1 MKDESRT
8 KEQLINELKEL
19 RRKIARLETSEAE
32 LKQAAKTSLL
42 DDKSHTEAILAAI
55 GDGISIQAVN
65 YRILYQNQTHKDLF
79 GDHVGEFCY
88 TAYRERKDVCEECPI
103 AMCFKDGRI
112 HKVERNLIS
121 DTGILHIA
129 VTASPLRN
137 SKGEIIAG
145 IEVTRDIT
153 KRKMA
158 EKELDLERQQLL
170 SIFESINEVVYVS
183 DPHTHEVLYTNKA
196 SKDLFGNVVGQK
208 CYKAFQNLESPC
220 PFCTNKHIFGR
231 SEGQP
236 YIWEFQNR
244 INHHWFRCIDKA
256 IHWPDGRMV
265 RYEMAID
272 ITDRKLSEGALV
284 ESEKRYRTLAEAAHD
299 MIFIIDSED
308 KVQYANSFAAQSLGY
323 SPEDIIGTPRET
335 LFPAD
340 TTSRQRSFLQKVF
353 KNGAPLYSESETQF
367 KNHKLWIGT
376 MLVPIKDEG
385 GEVNSV
391 LGISRDI
398 TETKKA
404 EEAIKKSEEKYRM
417 LIENIQDG
425 VFIIQDAKIKF
436 LNEAFAKIIGYT
448 AEELVGIDI
457 QKLIA
462 PEDLDIVM
470 DRYQQRLAGRDVP
483 KEYEFL
489 MLHKDGVTRVIV
501 NMLVGLVDYQG
512 RTASMGTVKD
522 VTEHK
527 KMEAELQKAQKLES
541 LGILAG
547 GIAHDFNNILTAIT
561 GNISLAKMYAQPG
574 LEVFDIL
581 TEAEKA
587 SLRAKNLTTQLLT
600 FSKGGIPV
608 KRLSSIPKLIK
619 DSCSFALSGSKIKC
633 EISSPDNLWPVEI
646 DEGQIS
652 QVIHHMII
660 NAQQAMPEGGII
672 RVKAE
677 NITADAEHPLPLK
690 GGKYLKISIKD
701 HGIGISEEHLAK
713 IFDPYFTTKQEGSGL
728 GLASAYSIIKKHDGH
743 ITAESKLG
751 EGTTFYI
758 YLPASEKKIPIVKDT
773 GISSASRGKGKVL
786 VMDDDDTV
794 RLVVGRMLG
803 QCGYEAEFA
812 EDGDKAIDLYKKAK
826 ATGQPFDAVIMDLII
841 PAGMGGKEA
850 IKRLIEI
857 DPDIRAIVSSGY
869 SDDPV
874 LSNFKEYGFKDAM
887 AKPYEIAELRQM
899 LHKVISGI

>member
-1 MKDESRT
+1 MKDRT
-8 KEQLINELKEL
+8 KEQLLNEIKKLHHKITEL
-19 RRKIARLETSEAE
+19 EASETQ

-65 YRILYQNQTHKDLF
+65 YRILYQNQIHKDMV

-88 TAYRERKDVCEECPI
+88 TAYRQREDICEECPI
-103 AMCFKDGRI
+103 AMSFKDGRI

-121 DTGILHIA
+121 DKGILHIA

-145 IEVTRDIT
+145 IEVTKDIT
-153 KRKMA
+153 KRKTA
-158 EKELDLERQQLL
+158 EASLKESERKYRDLVDNALVGVYKTNLKGDILFVNEALSSMLEFESPDDMKKANAVARYKDPKQREAFIEKLNETKMVNSFEAELLTKTGKSRHVLL
-170 SIFESINEVVYVS
+170 SA
-183 DPHTHEVLYTNKA
+183 VL
-196 SKDLFGNVVGQK
+196 
-208 CYKAFQNLESPC
+208 
-220 PFCTNKHIFGR
+220 
-231 SEGQP
+231 
-236 YIWEFQNR
+236 
-244 INHHWFRCIDKA
+244 
-256 IHWPDGRMV
+256 DG
-265 RYEMAID
+265 D
-272 ITDRKLSEGALV
+272 ILSGMIMDISDRKLSE
-284 ESEKRYRTLAEAAHD
+284 
-299 MIFIIDSED
+299 
-308 KVQYANSFAAQSLGY
+308 
-323 SPEDIIGTPRET
+323 
-335 LFPAD
+335 
-340 TTSRQRSFLQKVF
+340 
-353 KNGAPLYSESETQF
+353 
-367 KNHKLWIGT
+367 
-376 MLVPIKDEG
+376 
-385 GEVNSV
+385 
-391 LGISRDI
+391 
-398 TETKKA
+398 
-404 EEAIKKSEEKYRM
+404 EAIKESEEKCRM

-436 LNEAFAKIIGYT
+436 SNEAFAKMIGYT
-448 AEELVGIDI
+448 AEEVIGIDI

-462 PEDLDIVM
+462 PEDLDMVL
-470 DRYQQRLAGRDVP
+470 DRYQQRLAGKDVP

-489 MLHKDGVTRVIV
+489 MRHKDGVTRVIV

-512 RTASMGTVKD
+512 KTASMGTVKD

-527 KMEAELQKAQKLES
+527 LMEEELQKAQKLES

-581 TEAEKA
+581 TEVEKA

-608 KRLSSIPKLIK
+608 KRLSSITKLIK
-619 DSCSFALSGSKIKC
+619 DSCGFAISGSKVKC
-633 EISSPDNLWPVEI
+633 EISTPDDLCPVEI
-646 DEGQIS
+646 DKGQIS

-672 RVKAE
+672 KVKAE

-690 GGKYLKISIKD
+690 DGKYLKISIKD
-701 HGIGISEEHLAK
+701 HGIGIQEEHLAK

-728 GLASAYSIIKKHDGH
+728 GLASAYSIVKKHDGH

-773 GISSASRGKGKVL
+773 GISPAVRGKGKVL
-786 VMDDDDTV
+786 VMDDDDIV

-812 EDGDKAIDLYKKAK
+812 EDGEGAIELYKKAK
-826 ATGQPFDAVIMDLII
+826 ESGAPFDAVIIDLII

-850 IKRLIEI
+850 IKKLIEI
-857 DPDIRAIVSSGY
+857 DPAIRAIVSSGY

-874 LSNFKEYGFKDAM
+874 MSNFKEYGFKDAM
-887 AKPYEIAELRQM
+887 AKPYEIADLRQM
-899 LHKVISGI
+899 LHKVIAGI

>member
-1 MKDESRT
+1 MKDRT
-8 KEQLINELKEL
+8 KEQLLNEIKKLHHKITELK
-19 RRKIARLETSEAE
+19 ASETQ
-32 LKQAAKTSLL
+32 LKQTAKTSLL

-65 YRILYQNQTHKDLF
+65 YRILYQNQTHKDLV

-88 TAYRERKDVCEECPI
+88 TAYRQREDICEECPI
-103 AMCFKDGRI
+103 AISFKDGTI
-112 HKVERNLIS
+112 HKVERSLIT
-121 DTGILHIA
+121 DKGMLHMA
-129 VTASPLRN
+129 VTASALRN

-145 IEVTRDIT
+145 IEVIRDIT
-153 KRKMA
+153 KRKTA
-158 EKELDLERQQLL
+158 EASLKESERKYRDLVDNALVGVYKTNLKGDILFVNEALSRILEFASPEEMMKERTIALYKNPQRRKNLIEILRETGKVNSFEAELLTKTGKSKHVLL
-170 SIFESINEVVYVS
+170 SA
-183 DPHTHEVLYTNKA
+183 VL
-196 SKDLFGNVVGQK
+196 
-208 CYKAFQNLESPC
+208 
-220 PFCTNKHIFGR
+220 
-231 SEGQP
+231 
-236 YIWEFQNR
+236 
-244 INHHWFRCIDKA
+244 
-256 IHWPDGRMV
+256 DG
-265 RYEMAID
+265 D
-272 ITDRKLSEGALV
+272 ILSGMIMDISDRKLSEGALV
-284 ESEKRYRTLAEAAHD
+284 ESERRYRTLAEAAHD

-340 TTSRQRSFLQKVF
+340 TTSRQKSFLQKVF
-353 KNGAPLYSESETQF
+353 KNGEPLYSESETRF

-398 TETKKA
+398 TETKKT

-470 DRYQQRLAGRDVP
+470 DRYQQRLAGKDVP

-672 RVKAE
+672 KVKAE
-677 NITADAEHPLPLK
+677 NISADAEHPLPLK

-758 YLPASEKKIPIVKDT
+758 YLPASEKKIPIVKD
-773 GISSASRGKGKVL
+773 IMASPAGRGKGKVL
-786 VMDDDDTV
+786 VVDDDDTV

-826 ATGQPFDAVIMDLII
+826 ATGQPFDAVIIDLII

-850 IKRLIEI
+850 IKKLIEI
-857 DPDIRAIVSSGY
+857 DPDVRAIVSSGY

-874 LSNFKEYGFKDAM
+874 MSNFKEYGFKDAM

>member
-1 MKDESRT
+1 MKDRT
-8 KEQLINELKEL
+8 KEQLLNEIKKLHH
-19 RRKIARLETSEAE
+19 KITGLEASEAE
-32 LKQAAKTSLL
+32 LKQTAKTSLL

-65 YRILYQNQTHKDLF
+65 YRILYQNQIHKDMV

-88 TAYRERKDVCEECPI
+88 TAYRQREDICEECPI
-103 AMCFKDGRI
+103 AISFKDGKI
-112 HKVERNLIS
+112 HKVERSLIT
-121 DTGILHIA
+121 DKGMLHMA

-145 IEVTRDIT
+145 IEVVRDIT
-153 KRKMA
+153 KRKIA
-158 EKELDLERQQLL
+158 EEALKEREKFLKDILDSIQNGISILDNNLNILRINPIMEKWYAHKLPIVGKKCYEVYHNRTTPCEACPSRRTLDSGKPDLEIVPFDGAEGIRGWQ
-170 SIFESINEVVYVS
+170 EVFTFPFVDSKTEQMLGVIEYVS
-183 DPHTHEVLYTNKA
+183 D
-196 SKDLFGNVVGQK
+196 
-208 CYKAFQNLESPC
+208 
-220 PFCTNKHIFGR
+220 
-231 SEGQP
+231 
-236 YIWEFQNR
+236 
-244 INHHWFRCIDKA
+244 
-256 IHWPDGRMV
+256 
-265 RYEMAID
+265 
-272 ITDRKLSEGALV
+272 
-284 ESEKRYRTLAEAAHD
+284 
-299 MIFIIDSED
+299 
-308 KVQYANSFAAQSLGY
+308 
-323 SPEDIIGTPRET
+323 
-335 LFPAD
+335 
-340 TTSRQRSFLQKVF
+340 
-353 KNGAPLYSESETQF
+353 
-367 KNHKLWIGT
+367 
-376 MLVPIKDEG
+376 
-385 GEVNSV
+385 
-391 LGISRDI
+391 I
-398 TETKKA
+398 TERKKT
-404 EEAIKKSEEKYRM
+404 EEALKESEEKYRM

-436 LNEAFAKIIGYT
+436 LNEAFAKMIGYT
-448 AEELVGIDI
+448 AEEVIGIDI

-470 DRYQQRLAGRDVP
+470 DRYQQRLAGKDVP

-489 MLHKDGVTRVIV
+489 LLHKDGVTRVIV
-501 NMLVGLVDYQG
+501 NMLVDIVAYQG

-522 VTEHK
+522 ITEHK
-527 KMEAELQKAQKLES
+527 KMEEELLKAQKLES

-619 DSCSFALSGSKIKC
+619 DSCGFAISGSKVKC

-660 NAQQAMPEGGII
+660 NAQQAMPEGGTI
-672 RVKAE
+672 RVEAE

-773 GISSASRGKGKVL
+773 GISPAGRGKGKVL

-812 EDGDKAIDLYKKAK
+812 EDGEGAIELYKKAK
-826 ATGQPFDAVIMDLII
+826 ESGAPFDAVIIDLII

-850 IKRLIEI
+850 IKKLIEI
-857 DPDIRAIVSSGY
+857 DPAIRAIVSSGY

-874 LSNFKEYGFKDAM
+874 MSNFKEYGFKDAM
-887 AKPYEIAELRQM
+887 AKPYEIADLRQM

>member
-1 MKDESRT
+1 MKDRT
-8 KEQLINELKEL
+8 KEQLLNEIKKLHH
-19 RRKIARLETSEAE
+19 KITGLEASETQ
-32 LKQAAKTSLL
+32 LKQTVKTSLL

-65 YRILYQNQTHKDLF
+65 YRILYQNQMHKDLV

-88 TAYRERKDVCEECPI
+88 AAYRQREAICEECPI
-103 AMCFKDGRI
+103 AISFKDGRI
-112 HKVERNLIS
+112 HKAERSLIT
-121 DTGILHIA
+121 DKGMLHMA
-129 VTASPLRN
+129 VTASALRN

-145 IEVTRDIT
+145 IEVIRDIT
-153 KRKMA
+153 KRKTA
-158 EKELDLERQQLL
+158 EASLKESERKYRALVDNTLVGVYKTNLKGDILFVNAALSRILEFASPEEMIKEKTTALYKNPERREELIESIRKTGKVKNFEAELLTKTGKSKHVLL
-170 SIFESINEVVYVS
+170 SA
-183 DPHTHEVLYTNKA
+183 VL
-196 SKDLFGNVVGQK
+196 
-208 CYKAFQNLESPC
+208 
-220 PFCTNKHIFGR
+220 
-231 SEGQP
+231 
-236 YIWEFQNR
+236 
-244 INHHWFRCIDKA
+244 
-256 IHWPDGRMV
+256 DG
-265 RYEMAID
+265 D
-272 ITDRKLSEGALV
+272 ILSGMIMDISDRKLSEEG
-284 ESEKRYRTLAEAAHD
+284 
-299 MIFIIDSED
+299 
-308 KVQYANSFAAQSLGY
+308 
-323 SPEDIIGTPRET
+323 
-335 LFPAD
+335 
-340 TTSRQRSFLQKVF
+340 
-353 KNGAPLYSESETQF
+353 
-367 KNHKLWIGT
+367 
-376 MLVPIKDEG
+376 IKE
-385 GEVNSV
+385 
-391 LGISRDI
+391 
-398 TETKKA
+398 
-404 EEAIKKSEEKYRM
+404 SEEKYRM

-425 VFIIQDAKIKF
+425 IFIIQDAKIKF
-436 LNEAFAKIIGYT
+436 LNEAFAKMIGYT
-448 AEELVGIDI
+448 VEEVIGMDI

-462 PEDLDIVM
+462 PEDLDMVM
-470 DRYQQRLAGRDVP
+470 DRYQQRLAGKDVP

-512 RTASMGTVKD
+512 RTANMGTVKD

-527 KMEAELQKAQKLES
+527 LMEAELQKAQKLES

-581 TEAEKA
+581 TEVEKA

-608 KRLSSIPKLIK
+608 KRLSSITKLIK
-619 DSCSFALSGSKIKC
+619 DSTGFALSGSKVKC
-633 EISSPDNLWPVEI
+633 EISTPDDLCPVEI

-672 RVKAE
+672 KVKAE
-677 NITADAEHPLPLK
+677 NITTDAEQPLPLK

-713 IFDPYFTTKQEGSGL
+713 IFDPYFTTKQKGSGL
-728 GLASAYSIIKKHDGH
+728 GLASAYSIIKKHEGH

-758 YLPASEKKIPIVKDT
+758 YLPASEKKIPMVKDT
-773 GISSASRGKGKVL
+773 VASPAGRGKGKVL

-812 EDGDKAIDLYKKAK
+812 EDGEGAIELYKKAK
-826 ATGQPFDAVIMDLII
+826 ESGAPFDAVIIDLII

-850 IKRLIEI
+850 IKKLIEI
-857 DPDIRAIVSSGY
+857 DPAIRAIVSSGY

-874 LSNFKEYGFKDAM
+874 MSNFKEYGFKDAM
-887 AKPYEIAELRQM
+887 AKPYEIADLRQM
-899 LHKVISGI
+899 LHKVIAGI

>member
-1 MKDESRT
+1 MKDRT
-8 KEQLINELKEL
+8 KEQLLNEIKKLHHKITEL
-19 RRKIARLETSEAE
+19 EASETQ
-32 LKQAAKTSLL
+32 LKQAVKTSLL

-55 GDGISIQAVN
+55 GDGISIQAAN
-65 YRILYQNQTHKDLF
+65 FRILYQNQIHKDLV
-79 GDHVGEFCY
+79 GDHVGEYCY
-88 TAYRERKDVCEECPI
+88 TAYRQREDICEECPI
-103 AMCFKDGRI
+103 AMSFKDGRI
-112 HKVERNLIS
+112 HKVERSLIT
-121 DTGILHIA
+121 DKGMLHIA

-145 IEVTRDIT
+145 IEVIRDIT
-153 KRKMA
+153 KRKTA
-158 EKELDLERQQLL
+158 EASLKESERKYRALVDNTLVGVYKTNLKGDILFVNAALSRILEFASPEEMIKEKTTALYKNPERREELIESIRKTGKVKNFEAELLTKTGKSKHVLL
-170 SIFESINEVVYVS
+170 SA
-183 DPHTHEVLYTNKA
+183 VL
-196 SKDLFGNVVGQK
+196 
-208 CYKAFQNLESPC
+208 
-220 PFCTNKHIFGR
+220 
-231 SEGQP
+231 
-236 YIWEFQNR
+236 
-244 INHHWFRCIDKA
+244 
-256 IHWPDGRMV
+256 DG
-265 RYEMAID
+265 D
-272 ITDRKLSEGALV
+272 ILSGMIMDISDRKLSEEG
-284 ESEKRYRTLAEAAHD
+284 
-299 MIFIIDSED
+299 
-308 KVQYANSFAAQSLGY
+308 
-323 SPEDIIGTPRET
+323 
-335 LFPAD
+335 
-340 TTSRQRSFLQKVF
+340 
-353 KNGAPLYSESETQF
+353 
-367 KNHKLWIGT
+367 
-376 MLVPIKDEG
+376 IKE
-385 GEVNSV
+385 
-391 LGISRDI
+391 
-398 TETKKA
+398 
-404 EEAIKKSEEKYRM
+404 SEEKYRM

-425 VFIIQDAKIKF
+425 IFIIQDAKIKF
-436 LNEAFAKIIGYT
+436 LNEAFAKMIGYT
-448 AEELVGIDI
+448 VEEVIGMDI

-470 DRYQQRLAGRDVP
+470 DRYQQRLAGKDVP

-489 MLHKDGVTRVIV
+489 LLHKDGVTRVIV

-512 RTASMGTVKD
+512 RTANMGTVKD
-522 VTEHK
+522 ITEHK

-581 TEAEKA
+581 TEVEKA

-608 KRLSSIPKLIK
+608 KRLSSITKLIK
-619 DSCSFALSGSKIKC
+619 DSTGFALSGSKVKC
-633 EISSPDNLWPVEI
+633 EISTPDDLWPVEI

-672 RVKAE
+672 KVKAE
-677 NITADAEHPLPLK
+677 NITTDAEQPLPLK

-713 IFDPYFTTKQEGSGL
+713 IFDPYFTTKQKGSGL
-728 GLASAYSIIKKHDGH
+728 GLASAYSIIKKHEGH

-773 GISSASRGKGKVL
+773 GISPAGRGKGKVL
-786 VMDDDDTV
+786 VMDDDDIV

-812 EDGDKAIDLYKKAK
+812 EDGEGAIELYKKAK
-826 ATGQPFDAVIMDLII
+826 ESGAPFDAVIIDLII

-850 IKRLIEI
+850 IKKLIEI
-857 DPDIRAIVSSGY
+857 DPAIRAIVSSGY

-874 LSNFKEYGFKDAM
+874 MSNFKEYGFKDAM
-887 AKPYEIAELRQM
+887 AKPYEIADLRQM
-899 LHKVISGI
+899 LHKVIAGI

>member
-1 MKDESRT
+1 MD
-8 KEQLINELKEL
+8 
-19 RRKIARLETSEAE
+19 
-32 LKQAAKTSLL
+32 
-42 DDKSHTEAILAAI
+42 
-55 GDGISIQAVN
+55 ISA
-65 YRILYQNQTHKDLF
+65 
-79 GDHVGEFCY
+79 
-88 TAYRERKDVCEECPI
+88 
-103 AMCFKDGRI
+103 
-112 HKVERNLIS
+112 
-121 DTGILHIA
+121 
-129 VTASPLRN
+129 
-137 SKGEIIAG
+137 
-145 IEVTRDIT
+145 
-153 KRKMA
+153 
-158 EKELDLERQQLL
+158 
-170 SIFESINEVVYVS
+170 
-183 DPHTHEVLYTNKA
+183 
-196 SKDLFGNVVGQK
+196 
-208 CYKAFQNLESPC
+208 
-220 PFCTNKHIFGR
+220 
-231 SEGQP
+231 
-236 YIWEFQNR
+236 
-244 INHHWFRCIDKA
+244 
-256 IHWPDGRMV
+256 
-265 RYEMAID
+265 
-272 ITDRKLSEGALV
+272 RKLSEGALV

-323 SPEDIIGTPRET
+323 NPEDIIGTPRET

-340 TTSRQRSFLQKVF
+340 TTSRQKSFLQKVF

-367 KNHKLWIGT
+367 KNHKLWLGT

-398 TETKKA
+398 TATKKIEA
-404 EEAIKKSEEKYRM
+404 AIKESEEKYRM

-470 DRYQQRLAGRDVP
+470 ERYQERLAGKDVP

-489 MLHKDGVTRVIV
+489 MLHKDGATRVIV
-501 NMLVGLVDYQG
+501 NMLVGLADYQG

-527 KMEAELQKAQKLES
+527 LMEAELQKAQKLES

-608 KRLSSIPKLIK
+608 KRLSSMPKLIK

-672 RVKAE
+672 KVKAE

-773 GISSASRGKGKVL
+773 GISSASRGRGKVL

-826 ATGQPFDAVIMDLII
+826 ETGQPFDAVIIDLII

-850 IKRLIEI
+850 IKKLIEI

-887 AKPYEIAELRQM
+887 AKPYEIAELRQI